1 LSGLTGSTGLT
12 IVVTPNEGP
21 GGPILVI
28 SNSSNPFSRYYA
40 EILRT
45 EGFNSFTVS
54 DISLMT
60 AGTLSNY
67 DVAILGEMALNDS
80 QVTMLTN
87 WVNAGG
93 NLIAMRPDKTLPSL
107 LSLLGLTNLGSTLS
121 DAYLLVNTTSGP
133 GQGIVNQTIQFHG
146 SADRYAMSGATSI
159 ATLYSDATTSTPS
172 PAVTLRSV
180 GTNGGQA
187 AAFTYDL
194 AKSVVY
200 TRQGNPAWAGQERD
214 GVSPIRSDDLFYPGW
229 INLAKVA
236 IPQADEQQRLLANLI
251 IQMNYD
257 KKPLPRF
264 WYFPQ
269 GLKAAVI
276 MTGDNHGVS
285 YIAADRFDSYIAV
298 SPSGCSVQD
307 WECIRA
313 TAYIFNDGGLTS
325 TQAAAYNA
333 MGFEIALHVTT
344 DCLDFTPSSLES
356 DFSNQLDDWT
366 ALYPSLPVPVTNR
379 THCIPW
385 SDYNTQ
391 PQVELNH
398 GIRLDTNYYYWP
410 GDWVNDQPGFFT
422 GSGMP
427 MRFTKSDGTMID
439 VYQATTQMTD
449 ESAQSYPDT
458 IDALLDKAIGPE
470 GYYGVFTANM
480 HTDSSSSNG
489 SDAIIASARAR
500 QIPVISAR
508 QMLQWLDGR
517 NGSAFGALSWSQN
530 TLSFTIS
537 VGQNTKGLTA
547 LVPIPAGLAV
557 TSITQ
562 SGVPVV
568 FTTGTVKGI
577 QYAIFYVASGSY
589 QVTFASQ

>member
-1 LSGLTGSTGLT
+1 VPS
-12 IVVTPNEGP
+12 PNEGP

-28 SNSSNPFSRYYA
+28 SSSSNPFTRYYA

-45 EGFNSFTVS
+45 EGFNGFTVR
-54 DISLMT
+54 DISLIT
-60 AGTLSNY
+60 TQNLSNY

-93 NLIAMRPDKTLPSL
+93 NLIAMRPDKKLA
-107 LSLLGLTNLGSTLS
+107 SLLGLTDNSQTLS
-121 DAYLLVNTTSGP
+121 DQYLLVNTTSGP

-146 SADRYAMSGATSI
+146 TADRYSTSATTV
-159 ATLYSDATTSTPS
+159 ATLYSNATTATSS

-180 GTNGGQA
+180 GSSGGQA

-214 GVSPIRSDDLFYPGW
+214 GTGPKRSDDLFYPNW
-229 INLAKVA
+229 IDLNKVA

-276 MTGDNHGVS
+276 MSGDNHGHS
-285 YIAADRFDSYIAV
+285 ENAAARFDSYIAN
-298 SPSGCSVQD
+298 SPPGCSAQD

-313 TAYIFNDGGLTS
+313 TAYIYTEGGMTPA
-325 TQAAAYNA
+325 QAAAYNA
-333 MGFEIALHVTT
+333 MGFEVALHVSTG
-344 DCLDFTPSSLES
+344 CLDFTPSSLES
-356 DFSNQLDDWT
+356 NFSEQLADWST
-366 ALYPSLPVPVTNR
+366 LYSNLPVPVTNR

-385 SDYNTQ
+385 SDYDTQ

-410 GDWVNDQPGFFT
+410 GSWVNDRPGFFT

-427 MRFTKSDGTMID
+427 MRFTKSNGTMID
-439 VYQATTQMTD
+439 VYQATTQLTD
-449 ESAQSYPDT
+449 ESDQIYPFT
-458 IDALLDKAIGPE
+458 IDTLLDNATGSN
-470 GYYGVFTANM
+470 GYYGAFTANV
-480 HTDSSSSNG
+480 HSDSPDSAD
-489 SDAIIASARAR
+489 SDAIIASAKAR

-517 NGSAFGALSWSQN
+517 NGSAFSALSWSQN
-530 TLSFTIS
+530 ILSFTIS
-537 VGQNTKGLTA
+537 VGQNTNGLTA

-557 TSITQ
+557 TNITQ
-562 SGVPVV
+562 NEVPVA
-568 FTTGTVKGI
+568 FTTGAVKGI
-577 QYAIFYVASGSY
+577 QYATFHAAPGSY
-589 QVTFASQ
+589 QVTFGSQ